1 MIKGV
6 RCRTLLDTVILFDD
20 CLWSMKEV
28 FVLLIF
34 VSHSLSLKVF
44 ETLNKGIDF
53 AFGSIWA
60 VIVFLVKRIVQI
72 SNLMILGV

>member
-1 MIKGV
+1 
-6 RCRTLLDTVILFDD
+6 
-20 CLWSMKEV
+20 MKEV

-53 AFGSIWA
+53 AFGSVWA